1 VLDKLDQVPERIL
14 FTNQR
19 TETVLRPIAEALGIT
34 VERARKLVQIEQFHK
49 SFEKYLLSGER
60 RNRP

>member
-19 TETVLRPIAEALGIT
+19 TETVLRPIAEVLGIT
-34 VERARKLVQIEQFHK
+34 VERGLKLVVIEQLCR
-49 SFEKYLLSGER
+49 SFEKYLQTGGR
-60 RNRP
+60 RNRT

>member
-34 VERARKLVQIEQFHK
+34 VERGLKLVVIEQLCR
-49 SFEKYLLSGER
+49 SFEKYLQTGGR
-60 RNRP
+60 RNRT